1 MPGAADAEG
10 AGVVLCQRRGREVE
24 IACADG
30 QAEKRIELGEAR
42 LRALEHRQPAE
53 QPPLEKPDQ
62 LALDV
67 LDL

>member
-1 MPGAADAEG
+1 
-10 AGVVLCQRRGREVE
+10 VE